1 MESLAH
7 SRQPNKFP
15 VTVSKKITGAA
26 GGAGFPAETLYDHV
40 YGGATRFAGGH
51 SLSPRFEDYG
61 EIFSSFHAPR
71 ASAIPVLDLPSLDDG
86 EVFFD
91 FRNVACDYSEIFR
104 GFDGLD
110 FRLSY
115 EDLFHD
121 SVSEEDD
128 GDDAEE
134 EEAWYV

>member
-26 GGAGFPAETLYDHV
+26 GGPGFPAETLYDHV

-61 EIFSSFHAPR
+61 EIFASFHAPR

-91 FRNVACDYSEIFR
+91 FRNVVCEYSEIFR
-104 GFDGLD
+104 GCEGLD
-110 FRLSY
+110 FLLSY
-115 EDLFHD
+115 EDLFRD
-121 SVSEEDD
+121 GVSEEDD
-128 GDDAEE
+128 GGDAEE